1 MSKHTNFVGL
11 KPGAKVAIVTLALV
25 ILFGMLDGSVSEIPG
40 MVSAAAQHALVL
52 LPSFVLT
59 AAQTLQLDG
68 GGQEHFSECAV
79 EMLVVW
85 PVLQTAVRAA

>member
-1 MSKHTNFVGL
+1 MTKLYTNFAGL
-11 KPGAKVAIVTLALV
+11 KPGAKLSIVALALV
-25 ILFGMLDGSVSEIPG
+25 IIFGMPDGYVNEIPG

-59 AAQTLQLDG
+59 AAQTLHG
-68 GGQEHFSECAV
+68 GGHGHFSVYAV

-85 PVLQTAVRAA
+85 PVLQTAVRTA